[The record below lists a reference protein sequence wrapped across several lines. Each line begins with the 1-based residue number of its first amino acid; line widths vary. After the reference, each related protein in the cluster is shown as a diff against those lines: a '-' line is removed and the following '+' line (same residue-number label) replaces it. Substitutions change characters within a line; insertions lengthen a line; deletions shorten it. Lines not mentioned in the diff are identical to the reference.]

1 MVEPLRILQT
11 LRAPIGGLFR
21 HVNDLTRELAGRGH
35 HIAILADS
43 LTSDGLTEERLASL
57 AGVATLG
64 IHRLPMPR
72 LLGTGDLT
80 TPLATRRLAD
90 RLGIDVLHGHGAKG
104 GLNARLARMGASRRV
119 ALYTPHGGVLNYRP
133 ESVTGKLFRQMERLL
148 LAQTDAI
155 IFESTYAQSAYR
167 RMIAEPRCA
176 APVIHN
182 GLSPAEFVPITPS
195 PEASDFVYIGEFRDV
210 KGIDFLIDALP
221 RLKRPDGR
229 PATLLMAGS
238 GPGFDAAKAR
248 IASLAIADRV
258 RLPGVM
264 PARQALA
271 QGRCAVVPSL
281 AESLPYVIL
290 EAASATLPVIST
302 NVGGISEIFGPTAS
316 SLLPPADT
324 AALAG
329 AMQGFLDDP
338 ESARHEMEQRLDFI
352 RPRFSIAHMG
362 DQIEALYYE
371 VLARRRRS

>member
-1 MVEPLRILQT
+1 VAEPLRILQT

-35 HIAILADS
+35 QIAILADS

-104 GLNARLARMGASRRV
+104 GLNARLARMGASNRV

-248 IASLAIADRV
+248 IASLGIADRV

-371 VLARRRRS
+371 VLTRRRRS

>member
-1 MVEPLRILQT
+1 MAEPLRILQT

-35 HIAILADS
+35 QIAILADS

-104 GLNARLARMGASRRV
+104 GLNARLARMGASNRV

-248 IASLAIADRV
+248 IASLGIADRV

-371 VLARRRRS
+371 VLTRRRRS